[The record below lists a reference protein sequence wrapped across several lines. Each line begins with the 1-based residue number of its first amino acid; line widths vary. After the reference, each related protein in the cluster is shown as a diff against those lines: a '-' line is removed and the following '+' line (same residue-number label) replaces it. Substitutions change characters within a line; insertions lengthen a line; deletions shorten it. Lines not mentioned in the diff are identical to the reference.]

1 MVSVDVRTPERL
13 DFSKR
18 SNLVM
23 PSVHLRSIG
32 VGFRIKM
39 MFQLG
44 HGEAE
49 GGLWDEVAQWIG
61 EDIPLRVRVEQ
72 DRAVDS

>member
-1 MVSVDVRTPERL
+1 
-13 DFSKR
+13 
-18 SNLVM
+18 
-23 PSVHLRSIG
+23 
-32 VGFRIKM
+32 M